1 MAAAGMKLRKW
12 NLNSHKLIQKLR
24 CSTAFIKG
32 LPSTSM
38 ATRNMEEE
46 DEMYA
51 RAVIR
56 HFVLSS
62 LIQTLRILG
71 VIWDPFTDVFSFN
84 FTQLS
89 EYTKT
94 MEITKRSIL
103 RLTAKI
109 FDPLDFVSP
118 FIIQLK
124 TLFQILCAGK
134 IE

>member
-24 CSTAFIKG
+24 CSTALIKG

-71 VIWDPFTDVFSFN
+71 VIWDPFTDIFSFN

-103 RLTAKI
+103 RHTAKI
-109 FDPLDFVSP
+109 FDPLDLLSP
-118 FIIQLK
+118 FIIELK

-134 IE
+134 IA